1 MAADGGWWTALA
13 DGCSTEDRPVSPLIQ
28 HLEATEIGM
37 LSSCLCVPLVSIHAR
52 KADKHGK
59 LFCSTGNRNQVIFQ
73 AMSINTSHF
82 GLKWLQLYGALIRDF
97 VHLFNIPA

>member
-59 LFCSTGNRNQVIFQ
+59 LFCSTGNRNQTISDDTL
-73 AMSINTSHF
+73 MPS
-82 GLKWLQLYGALIRDF
+82 WLRMVGMMKMG
-97 VHLFNIPA
+97 